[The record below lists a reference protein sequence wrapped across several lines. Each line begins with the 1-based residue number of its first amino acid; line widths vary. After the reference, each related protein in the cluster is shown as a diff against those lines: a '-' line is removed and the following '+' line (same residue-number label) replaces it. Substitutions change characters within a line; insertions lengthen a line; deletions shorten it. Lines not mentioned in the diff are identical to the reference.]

1 MSGSVRHGL
10 LAAYRQL
17 MQPLVRILI
26 RNGVT
31 LGELNELLKNVFVEV
46 ASRDFTLPNRKVSH
60 SRIAILTGL
69 TRKEV
74 AKQEEI
80 LASGQALSIDTNLNR
95 ATRVLEGWHTDPEFT
110 GPYGMPLELPFE
122 SDTGGASFT
131 TLVRKFSGDMAARAM
146 LDELLRVRAVERG
159 SSGALKALTRAY
171 IPESLQAEALQG
183 FGMRIRDFV
192 STSEHNVMRKMPPGR
207 FERIVYA
214 NDGLREELMPALDAL
229 IRAKGMQLLVEL
241 DNWMSAQQRVDPD
254 AKDKNKGQK
263 RINTGVGI
271 YHFISED

>member
-1 MSGSVRHGL
+1 MTGSVRLGL

-46 ASRDFTLPNRKVSH
+46 ASRDFTLPNRKVSQ

-80 LASGQALSIDTNLNR
+80 LASGQALSIDSNLNR

-122 SDTGGASFT
+122 ADGSGASFT
-131 TLVRKFSGDMAARAM
+131 NLVRKYSGDMAARAM

-171 IPESLQAEALQG
+171 IPESFQAEALQG
-183 FGMRIRDFV
+183 FGLRVRDFL
-192 STSEHNVMRKMPPGR
+192 STSEYNVMRKVAPGR

-214 NDGLREELMPALDAL
+214 NEGLRDELMPALEAL
-229 IRAKGMQLLVEL
+229 IKAKGMQLLVEL
-241 DNWMSAQQRVDPD
+241 DNWMSAQEKGAPSER
-254 AKDKNKGQK
+254 KKGQK
-263 RINTGVGI
+263 RIKTGVGI